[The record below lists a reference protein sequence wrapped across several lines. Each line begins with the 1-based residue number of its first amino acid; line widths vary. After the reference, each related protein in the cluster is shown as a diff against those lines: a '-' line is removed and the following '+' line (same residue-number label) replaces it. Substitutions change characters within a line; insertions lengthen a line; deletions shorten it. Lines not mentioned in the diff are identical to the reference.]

1 MPLFRTVNSK
11 MMLGYLLIGLIGL
24 LTAILLEFSYQQ
36 VLNKKEE
43 LIKQTLPAYQQT
55 ASLNNAYNQLL
66 INAYALYGTTINSK
80 TFSQNNRP
88 YLEIINSN
96 ALQQTDEFVQQ
107 LNRLNTTM
115 SANSVDWDQARNVL
129 TQLDLSKQ
137 QIKQQ
142 LEENAQQIS
151 NHMSANIDELASS
164 LTNSQ
169 TAIYTQFALIVLVSV
184 TAYLLANKLI
194 STPVRDTSSNIKNIA
209 EQHDLTKQLTIRSND
224 EIGDISHQLTHLL
237 AVFRQSLQKVSTA
250 VSDITEATSSLEHNG
265 QQSQQINRE
274 LADALSYLAGQ
285 IDNLNAHMDNSVN
298 CSSEAANQ
306 AEQGANAI
314 TSLQQQVQTT
324 SDNIQVLAT
333 DIKQTADILTQ
344 LQLAGDNVSSVV
356 GTIADIA
363 AQTNLLALNAAIEAA
378 RAGESGR
385 GFAVVAD
392 EVRTLA
398 TRTHQSTVEIN
409 QILATVVESIGSAQ
423 STMDSNQQKV
433 QVSVEQASQL
443 VDELE
448 VTRGVMLALNSSSEQ
463 SAQFARSAQHDVE
476 QLNNKIASFKQIGDT
491 VTQVSKRTQT
501 TAQDLSE
508 LAEHLTQ
515 QVNVFK
521 L

>member
-1 MPLFRTVNSK
+1 MPIFRTVNSK
-11 MMLGYLLIGLIGL
+11 MMVGYLLIGLIGL
-24 LTAILLEFSYQQ
+24 LTAILLEFSYKQ
-36 VLNKKEE
+36 VLDKKEE
-43 LIKQTLPAYQQT
+43 LIQQTLPEYRQT
-55 ASLNNAYNQLL
+55 AVLNNAYNQLV
-66 INAYALYGTTINSK
+66 INAYALYGTTISTKSYTEKN
-80 TFSQNNRP
+80 QV
-88 YLEIINSN
+88 YLEIINVN
-96 ALQQTDEFVQQ
+96 TFEQTSSFTQQ
-107 LNRLNTTM
+107 LQRLHAIM
-115 SANSVDWDQARNVL
+115 SANSVDWDLARNVL
-129 TQLDLSKQ
+129 NQLEQSKQ

-142 LEENAQQIS
+142 LEENAQKIS

-164 LTNSQ
+164 LSDSQ
-169 TAIYTQFALIVLVSV
+169 TAIYAQFALIVLVSA

-194 STPVRDTSSNIKNIA
+194 SIPVRDTSSNIKNIA
-209 EQHDLTKQLTIRSND
+209 EQHDLTKQLTTRSKD
-224 EIGDISHQLTHLL
+224 EIGDISHQLSHLL

-250 VSDITEATSSLEHNG
+250 VSDITEATTSLEHNG

-274 LADALSYLAGQ
+274 LADALGYLAGQ

-306 AEQGANAI
+306 AEQGANVI

-333 DIKQTADILTQ
+333 DIKQTADILAQ

-409 QILATVVESIGSAQ
+409 QILVTVVESIGSAQ

-448 VTRGVMLALNSSSEQ
+448 VTRGVMLALSSSSEQ
-463 SAQFARSAQHDVE
+463 SAQFARSAQNDVE

-491 VTQVSKRTQT
+491 VTLVSKRTQS
-501 TAQDLSE
+501 TAQDLSD

-515 QVNVFK
+515 QVKVFK